1 MAPPSHHLLH
11 EKFFFPLL
19 IFCFRTEIFLAEY
32 LKVRMLLSLIIIL
45 IPTYQSKESF
55 DYNKLYKAFAYRQIL
70 NDKTWNDFKKNA
82 TRYWQLMTASS
93 FLLQILFCHVT
104 RRLDLVLVSLQTIF
118 CIHYAQKSHFGVFF
132 EEKSSNKNTI
142 LFLH

>member
-55 DYNKLYKAFAYRQIL
+55 DYNQLYKAFAYRQIL

-93 FLLQILFCHVT
+93 FL
-104 RRLDLVLVSLQTIF
+104 S
-118 CIHYAQKSHFGVFF
+118 
-132 EEKSSNKNTI
+132 SSNSVLSCDSPTRFSVGIIANY
-142 LFLH
+142 FLYPLCLEKPLWGIF